1 MTPEERLKEIE
12 ECVSTRSGDIEWLIE
27 RVKELTEALESMAS
41 GGCMEC
47 HYEIDAREI
56 LTGSSEEKK

>member
-1 MTPEERLKEIE
+1 MIPNHCECIECEELR
-12 ECVSTRSGDIEWLIE
+12 T
-27 RVKELTEALESMAS
+27 RVKDLTEALESMAS